1 MLSRV
6 PLIEAVDLR
15 KTYGAGATQVE
26 AVRGVDLS
34 IEPGEFIA
42 VMGPS
47 GCGKSTLLHLCGAM
61 DRATSGRLEV
71 LDVVLGDLDDDALTR
86 LRRDRL
92 GFVFQFFNLLPTL
105 TVEENVALPLLLGG
119 VARSAA
125 MTRARALIRE
135 VGMEHRREARP
146 QQLSGGEMQRAAIA
160 RAVVHE
166 PPLVIA
172 DEPTGNLDSENGAR
186 VLSLL
191 RRLNGQQGVAILL
204 ATHDADVAST
214 ADRTLLMRDGRI
226 VEEHRPS
233 PSHLPRAR
241 AAV

>member
-1 MLSRV
+1 MPV
-6 PLIEAVDLR
+6 IEAFDVR
-15 KTYGAGATQVE
+15 KSYGSGATLVE
-26 AVRGVDLS
+26 AIRGIDLS
-34 IEPGEFIA
+34 VADGELVA

-61 DRATSGRLEV
+61 DRASSGRLQV
-71 LDVVLGDLDDDALTR
+71 LGLTLGDLDDDALTR

-105 TVEENVALPLLLGG
+105 SVEENVALPLLLGG

-125 MTRARALIRE
+125 LARAGALVQE
-135 VGMEHRREARP
+135 VGLAPRRAARP

-166 PPLVIA
+166 PRVVIA
-172 DEPTGNLDSENGAR
+172 DEPTGNLDSENGRR
-186 VLSLL
+186 VLDLVRTL
-191 RRLNGQQGVAILL
+191 NRRLGMAILI
-204 ATHDADVAST
+204 ATHDASVAAI
-214 ADRTLLMRDGRI
+214 ADRTILMRDGRI
-226 VEEHRPS
+226 VDEPRSS
-233 PSHLPRAR
+233 PSLLPRPR

>member
-1 MLSRV
+1 MPV
-6 PLIEAVDLR
+6 IEVFDVR
-15 KTYGAGATQVE
+15 KSYGSGATLVE
-26 AVRGVDLS
+26 AIRGIDLS
-34 IEPGEFIA
+34 VADGELVA

-61 DRATSGRLEV
+61 DRASSGRLQV
-71 LDVVLGDLDDDALTR
+71 LGLTLGDLDDDALTR

-105 TVEENVALPLLLGG
+105 SVEENVALPLLLGG

-125 MTRARALIRE
+125 LARAGALVQE
-135 VGMEHRREARP
+135 VGLAPRRAARP

-166 PPLVIA
+166 PRVVIA
-172 DEPTGNLDSENGAR
+172 DEPTGNLDSENGRR
-186 VLSLL
+186 VLDLVRTL
-191 RRLNGQQGVAILL
+191 NRRLGMAILI
-204 ATHDADVAST
+204 ATHDASVAAI
-214 ADRTLLMRDGRI
+214 ADRTILMRDGRI
-226 VEEHRPS
+226 VDEPRSS
-233 PSHLPRAR
+233 PSLLPRPR